1 MHNDADVLPAIGP
14 GIARTADPAARV
26 HATLVCGEAATIP
39 LPRPAM
45 PTSIETFTASHSAAG
60 GSWSR
65 TYRPSPLASLGLI
78 LVALIALPLAVVL
91 LALAVLLVVLLAAV
105 IMVAAGIT
113 RIDPGGPGGADAEGR
128 VNVRVRRPDA

>member
-1 MHNDADVLPAIGP
+1 
-14 GIARTADPAARV
+14 
-26 HATLVCGEAATIP
+26 
-39 LPRPAM
+39 M

-105 IMVAAGIT
+105 IMVAAGIRRIAAPFT

>member
-1 MHNDADVLPAIGP
+1 MLRSSAANASRDHPPSAPRDADLD
-14 GIARTADPAARV
+14 RDLHR
-26 HATLVCGEAATIP
+26 L
-39 LPRPAM
+39 
-45 PTSIETFTASHSAAG
+45 
-60 GSWSR
+60 
-65 TYRPSPLASLGLI
+65 PLASLGLI

-105 IMVAAGIT
+105 IMVAAGIRRIAAPFT